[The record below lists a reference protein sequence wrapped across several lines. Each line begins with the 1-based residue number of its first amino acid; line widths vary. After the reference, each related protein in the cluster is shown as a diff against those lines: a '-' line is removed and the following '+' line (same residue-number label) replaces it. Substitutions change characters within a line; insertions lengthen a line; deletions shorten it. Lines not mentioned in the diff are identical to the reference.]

1 MLSACLFH
9 LQAKYIIRNAG
20 LGQSQ
25 AEIKIAG
32 RNINNLSYVDDPT
45 LIVERGTK
53 ELLDEGER
61 GELKSCLK
69 TQHSTKIW
77 ASLVAQLVKNPPA
90 MQETWV
96 RSLGLEEP
104 LEKGYPLHY
113 SGLANSM
120 DCLVHGVAESDTTE
134 RLSLSYGIRS
144 HQFMA
149 NRGGK
154 SKSSDISFLGSK
166 ITVDGD
172 CRHEIKR
179 HLLL

>member
-96 RSLGLEEP
+96 
-104 LEKGYPLHY
+104 
-113 SGLANSM
+113 
-120 DCLVHGVAESDTTE
+120 
-134 RLSLSYGIRS
+134 
-144 HQFMA
+144 
-149 NRGGK
+149 
-154 SKSSDISFLGSK
+154 
-166 ITVDGD
+166 
-172 CRHEIKR
+172 
-179 HLLL
+179 